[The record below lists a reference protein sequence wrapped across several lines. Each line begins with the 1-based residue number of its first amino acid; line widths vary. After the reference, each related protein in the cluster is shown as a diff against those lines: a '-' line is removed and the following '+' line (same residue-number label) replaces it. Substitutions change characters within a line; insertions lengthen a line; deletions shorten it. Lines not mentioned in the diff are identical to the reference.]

1 MDEREDEEAF
11 LSHFNPDE
19 YPRMAVTVD
28 IVLLT
33 RDQGRLSVV
42 LIRRGRHPY
51 KGSWALP
58 GGFVELDE
66 DADQA
71 AAREL
76 AEETGI
82 ELLPTGVR
90 LEQLRCYS
98 APDRDPRMRAISIAY
113 VVSAP
118 DVPVPRAGD
127 DAETARLWPLSEVTG
142 EGGPKLAFDHAH
154 ILADAVEWMQA
165 ASE

>member
-1 MDEREDEEAF
+1 
-11 LSHFNPDE
+11 
-19 YPRMAVTVD
+19 
-28 IVLLT
+28 VL
-33 RDQGRLSVV
+33 

-71 AAREL
+71 ATREL

-98 APDRDPRMRAISIAY
+98 APNRDPRMRTISIAY
-113 VVSAP
+113 VVSAR
-118 DVPVPRAGD
+118 DVPVPRARD
-127 DAETARLWPLSEVTG
+127 DAETARLWPLGEATG
-142 EGGPKLAFDHAH
+142 EGGPKLAFDHAR
-154 ILADAVEWMQA
+154 ILADAIEWVQTK
-165 ASE
+165 SE